1 MKALRIV
8 SLIVG
13 SVLLMLFC
21 IPLISRILN
30 LGNIVGIIF
39 GAALVSYGIFSSKI
53 NTLIKKLSKR
63 RAGKIF
69 IISSLLV
76 FLILVILIFVISVF
90 MYRVSHNEP
99 KGDVTLVV
107 LGCHVRNGRP
117 SLMLSE
123 RLHSALVY
131 LNEHE
136 DTVCILSGG
145 QGADEAISEAQCM
158 YDYLIRNGISKERLI
173 MEDKSTSTIENL
185 EYSYAIIEERGLEHC
200 IAIVTNEFHECR
212 ASLVAKKLGLECYSV
227 PAHTHWWFY
236 PTYLVRE
243 WFGVMYEYCR

>member
-1 MKALRIV
+1 MKAGRIV
-8 SLIVG
+8 SLIIG

-21 IPLISRILN
+21 IPLVSRILN
-30 LGNIVGIIF
+30 LGNLVGILF
-39 GAALVSYGIFSSKI
+39 GATLVSYGIFADKI
-53 NTLIKKLSKR
+53 NASIKTLLKR
-63 RAGKIF
+63 RAGKIV

-76 FLILVILIFVISVF
+76 FLFMVILIFAISVF
-90 MYRVSHNEP
+90 MYRSSHNEP

-123 RLHSALVY
+123 RLKSALEY

-136 DTVCILSGG
+136 ETVCILSGG

-158 YDYLIRNGISKERLI
+158 YDYLIDNGISKERLI

-185 EYSYAIIEERGLEHC
+185 EYSYAIIEERGLEHR

-212 ASLVAKKLGLECYSV
+212 ASLVAEKLGLECYSV
-227 PAHTHWWFY
+227 SAHTHWWFY

-243 WFGVMYEYCR
+243 WFGVIYEYCR

>member
-1 MKALRIV
+1 MKAVRIMT
-8 SLIVG
+8 LIVG

-21 IPLISRILN
+21 IPLISRIIN
-30 LGNIVGIIF
+30 LGNMVGILFSTTLVFYSIF
-39 GAALVSYGIFSSKI
+39 TQKI
-53 NTLIKKLSKR
+53 NSFIKAILKR
-63 RAGKIF
+63 RAGKIVV
-69 IISSLLV
+69 ISSLLV
-76 FLILVILIFVISVF
+76 FLLMIVLILFISVF

-123 RLHSALVY
+123 RLKTALEY
-131 LNEHE
+131 MEKHE

-145 QGADEAISEAQCM
+145 QGKDEAVSEAKCM
-158 YDYLIRNGISKERLI
+158 YDYLVNNGISKERLI

-185 EYSYAIIEERGLEHC
+185 EYSYAIIEERGLEHR

-212 ASLVAKKLGLECYSV
+212 ASLIAEKLGLECYAVS
-227 PAHTHWWFY
+227 AHTHWWFY

-243 WFGVMYEYCR
+243 WFGVIYEYCR